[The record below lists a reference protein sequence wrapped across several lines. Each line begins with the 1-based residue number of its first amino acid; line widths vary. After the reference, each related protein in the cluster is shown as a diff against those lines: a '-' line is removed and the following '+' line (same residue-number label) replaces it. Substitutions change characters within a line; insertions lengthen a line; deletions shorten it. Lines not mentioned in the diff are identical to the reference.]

1 MMKLKSLSFYLLLFC
16 SLTACNNNNR
26 EEEAISPAKHDTVK
40 TVVTT
45 NVKAEEISFKNLVF
59 DAKTDLVCGM
69 PASAGISDTAHYK
82 GKLYG
87 FCSPECKMEF
97 VKDPGGYVKK

>member
-1 MMKLKSLSFYLLLFC
+1 MKLKPLSFYLLLFC

-26 EEEAISPAKHDTVK
+26 KEKATSPSKQDTVT

-59 DAKTDLVCGM
+59 EAKTDLVCGM
-69 PASAGISDTAHYK
+69 PASAGISDTARYK
-82 GKLYG
+82 DKLYG